1 MRVLF
6 VSHMA
11 TRSGAPLLLL
21 WLLRW
26 LMAQKC
32 GIEPVVVLMGDGP
45 LRPEF
50 EALAPTVTWTR
61 PLFHPWHQRL
71 ISRLGGRRVSSPA
84 GLLEAA
90 VKRHR
95 PELIYLNTLVLG
107 RYLEDLS
114 ANPGCPACLTHVHEL
129 ETTLATMSTPVAVA
143 RQLKMSSVV
152 VACAEGVK
160 QSLCTHH
167 GLPPERCSVIPEFV
181 PFSAPAQGP
190 AAAPAAGREELEPH
204 PLLDRL
210 EAALAEGTFVFGF
223 AGQAIARKGFDL
235 FPLLVREC
243 ERVFAG
249 EPFMAVWLGATSD
262 QEEVIVA
269 RRDLRLMHLE
279 HRALLLPPMPS
290 GIAVIRRYAVHGL
303 LSREDPYPVV
313 ALEAAASAVPTICFE
328 GGGGIVDFVADGCG
342 LAVPYLDLAA
352 FAAALHRLSNDPDS
366 RRRLGERSRARV
378 WRESGIDDVAP
389 RLLACMER
397 AVAAGPHHG

>member
-26 LMAQKC
+26 LMEQKR
-32 GIEPVVVLMGDGP
+32 GIEPAVVLLSDGP

-50 EALAPTVTWTR
+50 EALAPTEAWSQ
-61 PLFHPWHQRL
+61 PLFQPLRERL
-71 ISRLGGRRVSSPA
+71 AARLGRGRACSPA
-84 GLLEAA
+84 ELLEAA
-90 VKRHR
+90 VQRHR
-95 PELIYLNTLVLG
+95 PELIYLNTLVMGQHLKGLG
-107 RYLEDLS
+107 ADPAR
-114 ANPGCPACLTHVHEL
+114 PACLSHVHEL
-129 ETTLATMSTPVAVA
+129 ETTLATMSSPEAVA
-143 RQLKMSSVV
+143 RQLSVSSVV

-160 QSLCTHH
+160 QSLHTHH
-167 GLPPERCSVIPEFV
+167 GLPLQRCTVIPGFL
-181 PFSAPAQGP
+181 PY
-190 AAAPAAGREELEPH
+190 AAPGQGQPVPEPLPEEPALEP
-204 PLLDRL
+204 L
-210 EAALAEGTFVFGF
+210 EAALAAGTFVFGF
-223 AGQAIARKGFDL
+223 AGQAITRKGFDL
-235 FPLLVREC
+235 LPLLVREC

-249 EPFMAVWLGATSD
+249 QPFLAVWVGAPPGKED
-262 QEEVIVA
+262 VMLAQ
-269 RRDLRLMHLE
+269 RDLQLLGLE
-279 HRALLLPPMPS
+279 HRVLLLPPLPS
-290 GIAVIRRYAVHGL
+290 AIGVIGRFAVHGL
-303 LSREDPYPVV
+303 LSREDPYPLV

-342 LAVPYLDLAA
+342 LAVPYLDLGA
-352 FAAALHRLSNDPDS
+352 FATALHRLSNDPDS

>member
-26 LMAQKC
+26 LMAQKR
-32 GIEPVVVLMGDGP
+32 GIEPAVVLLSDGP

-50 EALAPTVTWTR
+50 EALAPTEAWSR
-61 PLFHPWHQRL
+61 PLFLPLRERL
-71 ISRLGGRRVSSPA
+71 AARLGRGKAGSPA
-84 GLLEAA
+84 ELLEAA
-90 VKRHR
+90 VQRHR

-107 RYLEDLS
+107 QHLKGLGTDPAR
-114 ANPGCPACLTHVHEL
+114 PACLSHVHEL
-129 ETTLATMSTPVAVA
+129 ETTLAAMSSPEAVA
-143 RQLKMSSVV
+143 RQLALSSVV

-160 QSLCTHH
+160 QSLHHHH
-167 GLPPERCSVIPEFV
+167 GLPLQRCTVIPGFLPFWAPGQGQPV
-181 PFSAPAQGP
+181 PEAPSREP
-190 AAAPAAGREELEPH
+190 ALEP
-204 PLLDRL
+204 L
-210 EAALAEGTFVFGF
+210 EAALAAGTFVFGF
-223 AGQAIARKGFDL
+223 AGQAITRKGFDL

-249 EPFMAVWLGATSD
+249 QPFLAVWVGASPGKED
-262 QEEVIVA
+262 VMLAQ
-269 RRDLRLMHLE
+269 RDLQVLGLE
-279 HRALLLPPMPS
+279 HRVLLLPPLPS
-290 GIAVIRRYAVHGL
+290 AIGVIGRFAVHGL
-303 LSREDPYPVV
+303 LSREDPYPLV

-342 LAVPYLDLAA
+342 LAVPYLDLGA
-352 FAAALHRLSNDPDS
+352 FATALHRLSNDPDS

-397 AVAAGPHHG
+397 AVTAGPHHG

>member
-26 LMAQKC
+26 LMAQKR
-32 GIEPVVVLMGDGP
+32 GIEPAVVLLSDGP
-45 LRPEF
+45 LRPDF
-50 EALAPTVTWTR
+50 EALAPTEAWSR
-61 PLFHPWHQRL
+61 PLFQPLRERVAA
-71 ISRLGGRRVSSPA
+71 RLGRGRAASPA
-84 GLLEAA
+84 ELLEAA
-90 VKRHR
+90 VQRHR

-107 RYLEDLS
+107 QHRRGLGMDP
-114 ANPGCPACLTHVHEL
+114 ARPACLSHVHEL
-129 ETTLATMSTPVAVA
+129 ETTLATMSSPEAVA
-143 RQLKMSSVV
+143 RQLSLSSVV
-152 VACAEGVK
+152 VACAEGVR
-160 QSLCTHH
+160 QSLHTHH
-167 GLPPERCSVIPEFV
+167 GLPLQRCTVIPGFL
-181 PFSAPAQGP
+181 PF
-190 AAAPAAGREELEPH
+190 AAPGQGQPAPDPPPLPDEPALEP
-204 PLLDRL
+204 L
-210 EAALAEGTFVFGF
+210 EAALAAGTFVFGF
-223 AGQAIARKGFDL
+223 AGQAITRKGFDL
-235 FPLLVREC
+235 FPLLVKEC

-249 EPFMAVWLGATSD
+249 QPFLAVWLGASPG
-262 QEEVIVA
+262 QEQVLMA
-269 RRDLRLMHLE
+269 RRDLQLLGLE
-279 HRALLLPPMPS
+279 HRVLLLPPMPS
-290 GIAVIRRYAVHGL
+290 AIGVIGRFAVHGL
-303 LSREDPYPVV
+303 LSREDPYPLV

-342 LAVPYLDLAA
+342 VAVPYLDLAA

>member
-26 LMAQKC
+26 LMAQKR
-32 GIEPVVVLMGDGP
+32 GIEPAVVLLSDGP
-45 LRPEF
+45 LRPDF
-50 EALAPTVTWTR
+50 EALAPTEAWSR
-61 PLFHPWHQRL
+61 PLFQPLRERVAA
-71 ISRLGGRRVSSPA
+71 RLGRGRASSPA
-84 GLLEAA
+84 ALLEAA
-90 VKRHR
+90 VQRHR

-107 RYLEDLS
+107 QHLRGLAADP
-114 ANPGCPACLTHVHEL
+114 ARPACLSHVHEL
-129 ETTLATMSTPVAVA
+129 ETTLATMSNPEAVA
-143 RQLKMSSVV
+143 RQLSISSVV

-160 QSLCTHH
+160 QSLHTHH
-167 GLPPERCSVIPEFV
+167 GLPLQRCTVIPGFL
-181 PFSAPAQGP
+181 PFSAPGQGQPGPEPLQAEPGGEP
-190 AAAPAAGREELEPH
+190 ALEP
-204 PLLDRL
+204 LD
-210 EAALAEGTFVFGF
+210 AALAAGTFVFGF
-223 AGQAIARKGFDL
+223 AGQAITRKGFDL
-235 FPLLVREC
+235 FPLLVKEC
-243 ERVFAG
+243 ERVFSG
-249 EPFMAVWLGATSD
+249 QPFLAVWLGASPG
-262 QEEVIVA
+262 QEQVLMA
-269 RRDLRLMHLE
+269 RRDLQLLGLE
-279 HRALLLPPMPS
+279 HRVLLLPPRPS
-290 GIAVIRRYAVHGL
+290 AIGVIGRFAVHGL
-303 LSREDPYPVV
+303 LSREDPYPLV

>member
-26 LMAQKC
+26 LMDHRR
-32 GIEPVVVLMGDGP
+32 GIEPAVVLLSDGP
-45 LRPEF
+45 LRSDF
-50 EALAPTVTWTR
+50 EALAPTEAWSR
-61 PLFHPWHQRL
+61 PLFQPLRERVAA
-71 ISRLGGRRVSSPA
+71 RLGRGRAGSPA
-84 GLLEAA
+84 ELLEAA
-90 VKRHR
+90 VQRHR
-95 PELIYLNTLVLG
+95 PDLIYLNTLVLG
-107 RYLEDLS
+107 QHLRGLS
-114 ANPGCPACLTHVHEL
+114 ADPARPACLSHVHEL
-129 ETTLATMSTPVAVA
+129 ETTLATMTSPEAVA
-143 RQLKMSSVV
+143 RQLALSSVV
-152 VACAEGVK
+152 VACAEGVR
-160 QSLCTHH
+160 QSLHTHH
-167 GLPPERCSVIPEFV
+167 KLPMNRCTVVPGFL
-181 PFSAPAQGP
+181 PFSAPGQGQTATETQP
-190 AAAPAAGREELEPH
+190 EEPLLEPALE
-204 PLLDRL
+204 PL
-210 EAALAEGTFVFGF
+210 EAALATGTFVFGF

-249 EPFMAVWLGATSD
+249 QPFLAVWLGASPR
-262 QEEVIVA
+262 QEEVIVV
-269 RRDLRLMHLE
+269 RRDLQLLGLE
-279 HRALLLPPMPS
+279 GRVLLLPPMPS
-290 GIAVIRRYAVHGL
+290 ATGVIRRFAVHGL
-303 LSREDPYPVV
+303 LSREDPYPLV

-352 FAAALHRLSNDPDS
+352 FATALHRLSNDPDS
-366 RRRLGERSRARV
+366 RRLLGERSRARV

>member
-26 LMAQKC
+26 LMAHGR
-32 GIEPVVVLMGDGP
+32 GIEPAVVLLSDGP
-45 LRPEF
+45 LRPDF
-50 EALAPTVTWTR
+50 EALAPTEAWSR
-61 PLFHPWHQRL
+61 PLFQPLRERVAA
-71 ISRLGGRRVSSPA
+71 RLGRGRAGSPA
-84 GLLEAA
+84 ELLEAA
-90 VKRHR
+90 VHRHR

-107 RYLEDLS
+107 QHLKGLGADPAR
-114 ANPGCPACLTHVHEL
+114 PACLSHVHEL
-129 ETTLATMSTPVAVA
+129 ETTLATMSSPEAVA
-143 RQLKMSSVV
+143 RQLALSSVV
-152 VACAEGVK
+152 VACAEGVR
-160 QSLCTHH
+160 QSLHNHH
-167 GLPPERCSVIPEFV
+167 GLPLNRCTVIPGFL
-181 PFSAPAQGP
+181 PFAAPGQGPPAPAP
-190 AAAPAAGREELEPH
+190 LAEEPGLEPALE
-204 PLLDRL
+204 PL
-210 EAALAEGTFVFGF
+210 ESALAAGTFVFGF

-249 EPFMAVWLGATSD
+249 QPFLAVWLGASPG

-269 RRDLRLMHLE
+269 RRDLQLLGLE
-279 HRALLLPPMPS
+279 HRVLLLPPRPS
-290 GIAVIRRYAVHGL
+290 AIGVIGRFAVHGL
-303 LSREDPYPVV
+303 LSREDPYPLV
-313 ALEAAASAVPTICFE
+313 ALEAAAAAVPTICFD

-352 FAAALHRLSNDPDS
+352 FATALHRLSNDPES

>member
-26 LMAQKC
+26 LMAQKR
-32 GIEPVVVLMGDGP
+32 GIEPAVVLLSDGP
-45 LRPEF
+45 LRPDF
-50 EALAPTVTWTR
+50 EALAPTEAWSR
-61 PLFHPWHQRL
+61 PLFQPLRERVAA
-71 ISRLGGRRVSSPA
+71 RLGRGRAASPA
-84 GLLEAA
+84 KLLEAA
-90 VKRHR
+90 VQRHR

-107 RYLEDLS
+107 QHLGGLGADPAR
-114 ANPGCPACLTHVHEL
+114 PACLSHVHEL
-129 ETTLATMSTPVAVA
+129 ETTLAAMSSPEAVA
-143 RQLKMSSVV
+143 RQLALSSVV

-160 QSLCTHH
+160 QSLHTHH
-167 GLPPERCSVIPEFV
+167 GLALQRCTVIPGFL
-181 PFSAPAQGP
+181 PFSAPGQGQPVPEGPSREP
-190 AAAPAAGREELEPH
+190 ALEP
-204 PLLDRL
+204 L
-210 EAALAEGTFVFGF
+210 EAALAAGSFVFGF
-223 AGQAIARKGFDL
+223 AGQAITRKGFDL
-235 FPLLVREC
+235 FPLLVKEC

-249 EPFMAVWLGATSD
+249 QPFLAVWVGASPGKED
-262 QEEVIVA
+262 VMLAQ
-269 RRDLRLMHLE
+269 RDLQLLGLE
-279 HRALLLPPMPS
+279 HRVLLLPPLPS
-290 GIAVIRRYAVHGL
+290 AIGVIGRFAVHGL
-303 LSREDPYPVV
+303 LSREDPYPLV

-352 FAAALHRLSNDPDS
+352 FAAALHRLSKDPDS

>member
-26 LMAQKC
+26 LMAQKR
-32 GIEPVVVLMGDGP
+32 GIEPAVVLLSDGP
-45 LRPEF
+45 LRPDF
-50 EALAPTVTWTR
+50 EALAPTEAWSR
-61 PLFHPWHQRL
+61 PLFQPLRERVAA
-71 ISRLGGRRVSSPA
+71 RLGRGRAGSPA
-84 GLLEAA
+84 ELLEAA
-90 VKRHR
+90 VQRHR

-107 RYLEDLS
+107 QHLRGLASDP
-114 ANPGCPACLTHVHEL
+114 ARPACLSHVHEL
-129 ETTLATMSTPVAVA
+129 ETTLATMSSPEAVA
-143 RQLKMSSVV
+143 RQLSLSSVV

-160 QSLCTHH
+160 QSLHTHH
-167 GLPPERCSVIPEFV
+167 GLPLQRCTVIPGFL
-181 PFSAPAQGP
+181 PY
-190 AAAPAAGREELEPH
+190 AAPGQGQPAPEALQAEPALEP
-204 PLLDRL
+204 LD
-210 EAALAEGTFVFGF
+210 AALAAGAFVFGF
-223 AGQAIARKGFDL
+223 AGQAITRKGFDL
-235 FPLLVREC
+235 FPLLVKEC

-249 EPFMAVWLGATSD
+249 QPFLAVWLGASPR
-262 QEEVIVA
+262 QEDVIVA
-269 RRDLRLMHLE
+269 RRDLQLLGLE
-279 HRALLLPPMPS
+279 HRALLLPPLPS
-290 GIAVIRRYAVHGL
+290 AIGVIGRFAVHGL
-303 LSREDPYPVV
+303 LSREDPYPLV

-352 FAAALHRLSNDPDS
+352 FAAALHRLSNDPDG